1 MPLLLHSPDFWI
13 GFAAAYLLLALLMI
27 ILLAA
32 LSPEL
37 RNVRWPA
44 LPSTLSGRYANG
56 GLGVVPSACSQA
68 RLGRSERA
76 AGRTWPHDD
85 YAANE
90 EGELRPA
97 DWRRDASPLPWDQAR
112 HTGGEL

>member
-1 MPLLLHSPDFWI
+1 MSLLLHSPDFWI
-13 GFAAAYLLLALLMI
+13 GFASCFVLLALLVI
-27 ILLAA
+27 AFLL
-32 LSPEL
+32 SVVPEL
-37 RNVRWPA
+37 RQSLSWPQ
-44 LPSTLSGRYANG
+44 LLGHPMPSPAPRVSR
-56 GLGVVPSACSQA
+56 A
-68 RLGRSERA
+68 RLGRLERA
-76 AGRTWPHDD
+76 DARRWPHDD